1 MQHLALLPYG
11 QLMAQEFAHK
21 PYIDVGELPDP
32 DATPSDAFTL
42 GRRLRHFRT
51 GAGLTL
57 AQLAEASGTTT
68 AQLSHIENGR
78 REPRL
83 SLLQAIARVL
93 GVPAAEL
100 LADEPPPDRRAQLEI
115 ALEHAQRSPLYR
127 ELGAPIVRPGRSL
140 PLEVLESMTALHG
153 ELARRAKEAV
163 ATPEEARRAT
173 TELRLHT
180 QRIDNHVP
188 ELEELAEDAIRRAGY
203 ERGAVTHRTVAR
215 MAESLGFEI
224 IHADDLP
231 HSTRSVTDL
240 AHGRIYLPPASIP
253 GGHGLRSLALQ
264 AMAHRVLGHGRPTSY
279 AEFLRQRLEI
289 TYFAA
294 AALVP
299 RGAAVPFLEAA
310 KASKDLSIEDFRD
323 AFGITHQFAS
333 QRFINLAT
341 SQLGIPV
348 HLVWVDGSGALIRGW
363 ENDGTAF
370 PEDAAGAI
378 EGQTVCRFWA
388 ARQVFDQRN
397 RATEYHQYTDTPTG
411 TYFEATQTGTGAG
424 PGSDFSITVGVPF
437 AQAKWFRGRETKVRT
452 ASRCPDASCCRRPAT
467 ELAQRWDG
475 QAWPSAQVHAQVL
488 RPLPSGAF
496 PGVDD
501 AEMYAFL
508 ERHAPR

>member
-1 MQHLALLPYG
+1 
-11 QLMAQEFAHK
+11 MAEK
-21 PYIDVGELPDP
+21 LGTRTYIDAEKLPATE
-32 DATPSDAFTL
+32 ATPSDAFTL

-51 GAGLTL
+51 RAGLTL
-57 AQLAEASGTTT
+57 AQLAEATGTTT
-68 AQLSHIENGR
+68 AQLSHVENGR

-100 LADEPPPDRRAQLEI
+100 IADEPPPDRRAQLEI
-115 ALEHAQRSPLYR
+115 TLEHAQRSALYR
-127 ELGAPIVRPGRSL
+127 ELGAPAVRPGRTL
-140 PLEVLESMTALHG
+140 PLEVLESLTALHG

-180 QRIDNHVP
+180 QRIDNYVP
-188 ELEELAEDAIRRAGY
+188 ELEELAETAIRRAGY
-203 ERGAVTHRTVAR
+203 EGGAVTHRTVAR
-215 MAESLGFEI
+215 MAESLGFAI
-224 IHADDLP
+224 IHVSDLP
-231 HSTRSVTDL
+231 HSTRSVTDV

-264 AMAHRVLGHGRPTSY
+264 AMAHRILGHGRPTSY

-289 TYFAA
+289 TYFAS

-323 AFGITHQFAS
+323 SFGITHQFAA
-333 QRFINLAT
+333 QRFTNLAT
-341 SQLGIPV
+341 SSLGIPV
-348 HLVWVDGSGALIRGW
+348 HLVWVDGQGALIRGW

-370 PEDAAGAI
+370 PQDPTGAI

-388 ARQVFDQRN
+388 ARQVFTQHN

-411 TYFEATQTGTGAG
+411 TYFEATQTGTGSGAG
-424 PGSDFSITVGVPF
+424 PGSQFSITVGVPF
-437 AQAKWFRGRETKVRT
+437 NQAKWFRGRETSTRT
-452 ASRCPDASCCRRPAT
+452 ASRCPDASCCRRPAAD
-467 ELAQRWDG
+467 LAERWAG

-501 AEMYAFL
+501 GEMYAFL